1 MHSIQSPINENPWE
15 SVFQCGIQFHGSGRM
30 DEAGSVF
37 AAIVEH
43 NAGHFPSLHR
53 LAAIRRQQGRL
64 EESLTLLERAI
75 ECNPTSADA
84 HNSLG
89 NTLNGMERHED
100 AIAQYRCAASLRE
113 NFPEAHVN
121 LGNSLRAMRRYDE
134 AAGAYRAAIGLRPG
148 YAEAHSN
155 LGIVLDLLNR
165 PADALASFAAAV
177 EFDSGIKL
185 GYNNLALALADLD
198 RHEEAIRF
206 FQLARQMDPD
216 APEPVY
222 NESLVQ
228 LALGNFEQ
236 GWRDYE
242 ARWRVPDL
250 KLHRHNF
257 TQPMWDGRS
266 DIAGKT
272 ILLHAEQGLGD
283 TILFARFVERVA
295 AKGAR
300 VVLAA
305 PEPLAPLM
313 RSISAVA
320 QVFTSGDPLPDFDL
334 HAPLGSLPLTFG
346 ARVETIGCETAYL
359 RAPAES
365 ETIVSLEK
373 SADRRPLVGVCW
385 AGNPAH
391 SNDRN
396 RSVPLSAFERLF
408 RIPGIRFVSLQ
419 QNHRSGD
426 GSILA
431 GYDNIDLTSVHKGRG
446 LADTAALIS
455 RLDLVITVDTAIAH
469 LAGAL
474 HCPVWVLLPFRAYW
488 VWLRH
493 RTDSPWYPTARLF
506 RQNCPSDWQSAL
518 EQAGEALRSIE
529 ISKDRVLT
537 RGALQ
542 PQLL

>member
-1 MHSIQSPINENPWE
+1 MHSTQTPINENPWE
-15 SVFQCGIQFHGSGRM
+15 SVFQSAVLFHGSGRL

-53 LAAIRRQQGRL
+53 LAAIRRHQDRL
-64 EESLTLLERAI
+64 EESLALLERAI
-75 ECNPTSADA
+75 ERNPTSADA

-89 NTLNGMERHED
+89 NTLNALDRHED

-121 LGNSLRAMRRYDE
+121 LGNSLRAMRHYEE
-134 AAGAYRAAIGLRPG
+134 AADAYRAAIALRPG

-155 LGIVLDLLNR
+155 LGIVFDLLNR
-165 PADALASFAAAV
+165 PDDALASFTAAV
-177 EFDSGIKL
+177 KFDPGIKL

-198 RHEEAIRF
+198 RHEEALRC
-206 FQLARQMDPD
+206 FQLARQLDPD

-228 LALGNFEQ
+228 LAIGNFEQ

-242 ARWRVPDL
+242 SRWRVPDL
-250 KLHRHNF
+250 KLHRHDF
-257 TQPMWDGRS
+257 PQPMWDGRS

-313 RSISAVA
+313 RSIPDIA

-334 HAPLGSLPLTFG
+334 HAPLGSLPLAAG
-346 ARVETIGCETAYL
+346 ATLETIGCDTAYL

-365 ETIVSLEK
+365 ETIVSLGK
-373 SADRRPLVGVCW
+373 STDPRPLVGVCW

-396 RSVPLSAFERLF
+396 RSVPLLAFERLF

-419 QNHRSGD
+419 QNLRSGD
-426 GSILA
+426 DSILA
-431 GYDNIDLTSVHKGRG
+431 RYDNIDLLSIHKGSG
-446 LADTAALIS
+446 LADTAALMS
-455 RLDLVITVDTAIAH
+455 RLELVITVDTAIAH

-474 HCPVWVLLPFRAYW
+474 HCPVWILLPFRAYW

-493 RTDSPWYPTARLF
+493 RADSPWYPTARLF
-506 RQNCPSDWQSAL
+506 RQNSPGDWQGAL
-518 EQAGEALRSIE
+518 EQVGEALRSME
-529 ISKDRVLT
+529 VSKDRLLT
-537 RGALQ
+537 HAALQ
-542 PQLL
+542 TQLL